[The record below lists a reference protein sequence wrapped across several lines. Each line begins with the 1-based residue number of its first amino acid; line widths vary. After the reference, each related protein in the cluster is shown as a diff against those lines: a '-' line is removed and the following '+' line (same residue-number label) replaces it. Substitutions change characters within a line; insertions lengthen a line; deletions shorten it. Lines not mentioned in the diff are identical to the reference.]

1 MTVESRRLTQAQRT
15 EISDNRMMDAAVALI
30 VDRGPAATSLKEVGL
45 MAGYSRG
52 LAGQRFG
59 SKEKLFAFVLR
70 QIGENWLGHLM
81 TTLLMP
87 TTLCW

>member
-1 MTVESRRLTQAQRT
+1 MSGTLY
-15 EISDNRMMDAAVALI
+15 IVATPIGNLE
-30 VDRGPAATSLKEVGL
+30 DLSLRALSTLKEVGL